1 MWERFCNALETPG
14 LVNHPDYASG
24 AGRSRNRDALN
35 AEIGRHTP
43 KRTSADWVER
53 LNKAGVPCG
62 PIYTVDQVYRDP
74 QVEHLRMAQ
83 TVRTRDRKSMRMAGQ
98 PMTLSRTPSRLAA
111 PTPALGQHTDQVLRE
126 FGFSAKA
133 IAALRKAK
141 AI

>member
-1 MWERFCNALETPG
+1 M
-14 LVNHPDYASG
+14 
-24 AGRSRNRDALN
+24 
-35 AEIGRHTP
+35 
-43 KRTSADWVER
+43 
-53 LNKAGVPCG
+53 
-62 PIYTVDQVYRDP
+62 

-98 PMTLSRTPSRLAA
+98 PMTLSRTPSRLTT